1 MPTGQE
7 PAEGDRKTIERELA
21 RQKDVRRD
29 GVADQPKPDEPDGS
43 HSNVQNPNPK
53 LEHPQRGN

>member
-7 PAEGDRKTIERELA
+7 PAEGGRKVIERELA
-21 RQKDVRRD
+21 RQGPTK
-29 GVADQPKPDEPDGS
+29 KPDRKAEDGKPGPA
-43 HSNVQNPNPK
+43 NNPK